1 MRKHLERY
9 DPLNAPPKDTGSAVA
24 EDDDL
29 DEVTDPAD
37 AETADPD
44 DDDEGPSEELDEQGN
59 RTLRIKTGISASKA
73 PPEGD
78 YAGQARKLVI
88 DTKIPGDVAGF
99 ERDYGH
105 DVTYGLLVSQMTA
118 LRRAK
123 ARKPLEEGWSD
134 EKITELLTNHRP
146 DAPRKR
152 TKKSPQEQVREGL
165 GQMSREE
172 KIELFREIYGEDAPL
187 PASLA

>member
-1 MRKHLERY
+1 MRKFHERF
-9 DPLNAPPKDTGSAVA
+9 DPLYAPSKDKGAAVA
-24 EDDDL
+24 EVEDDLDDDL
-29 DEVTDPAD
+29 DPD
-37 AETADPD
+37 ADPD
-44 DDDEGPSEELDEQGN
+44 EDPDEGPSEELDEQGN

-73 PPEGD
+73 PPEGEF
-78 YAGQARKLVI
+78 AGLARKLVI

-105 DVTYGLLVSQMTA
+105 DITYGLLVSQMTA

-123 ARKPLEEGWSD
+123 ARKPLEEGWTD
-134 EKITELLTNHRP
+134 EKITDLLSKHRP
-146 DAPRKR
+146 DAPRTR
-152 TKKSPQEQVREGL
+152 TKKSPQEQVKEGL